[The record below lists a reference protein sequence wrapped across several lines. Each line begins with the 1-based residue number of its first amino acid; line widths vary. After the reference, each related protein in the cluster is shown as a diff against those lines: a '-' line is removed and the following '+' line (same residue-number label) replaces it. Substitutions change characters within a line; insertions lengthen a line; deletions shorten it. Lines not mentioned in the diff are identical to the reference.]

1 MLVAQPH
8 PHLAAL
14 SNSLRPHTRFARLGP
29 TAIPALLVHP
39 DWTSPAPTLLW
50 LHGRTVSKELDNGR
64 YLRLLRAGIASCAID
79 LPGHGERLDHRLQQ
93 PAAVPELLERGI
105 AEIDA
110 LLAALASPPFAGLF
124 DHARLALGG
133 MSAGG
138 MISLR
143 RLCDPHP
150 FACAAVEGT
159 AGDLALLY
167 GPGGSRADPSAPAA
181 TFPPHLL
188 ARLNPRQH
196 LASWRPIPLLALHSD
211 ADQIVPVAAIRDFL
225 ADLRLHYAAL
235 NADPASIT
243 LTTWPT
249 TGAPLEHN
257 GFGLR
262 ANDAKTAHVDF
273 LTRHLRPSAPPTQS
287 TQS

>member
-1 MLVAQPH
+1 MLAPQPH
-8 PHLAAL
+8 PNLASL
-14 SNSLRPHTRFARLGP
+14 SASLRPNTRFARLGP

-39 DWTSPAPTLLW
+39 DWTSPAPTLIW

-105 AEIDA
+105 NEID
-110 LLAALASPPFAGLF
+110 LTLAALAAPPFAGLF
-124 DHARLALGG
+124 DPARLALGG

-138 MISLR
+138 MIALR
-143 RLCDPHP
+143 HLCDPHP
-150 FACAAVEGT
+150 FTCAAVEGT

-167 GPGGSRADPSAPAA
+167 APGGSRADPSLPAT
-181 TFPPHLL
+181 TFPPPLL
-188 ARLNPRQH
+188 ARLNPRQN
-196 LASWRPIPLLALHSD
+196 LATWRPIPLLALHSES
-211 ADQIVPVAAIRDFL
+211 DQIVPVAAIRDFL
-225 ADLRLHYAAL
+225 TDLRAHYAATG
-235 NADPASIT
+235 ADPASIA
-243 LTTWPT
+243 LLTWPA

-273 LTRHLRPSAPPTQS
+273 LTRLLRPSATPPNTQS
-287 TQS
+287 